1 MLLYAVCVQQFCWR
15 MMYDSDESVTDHI
28 CLTQNQKGKK
38 NREGEKSPAKR
49 IYNECIFGCGEEGL
63 SGAALQQSLSRR
75 ATWEREGGR
84 GEERREKEDW
94 IDAKTER
101 YLLLLRL
108 QSRQFCCFQLVNLSY
123 SGFLPWSQAVKLPEL
138 SGALLSSSAVVCGF
152 WFLLSWLPHRSTNLF
167 LQLDPWK
174 LFR

>member
-1 MLLYAVCVQQFCWR
+1 

-75 ATWEREGGR
+75 AKLGEGGRERR
-84 GEERREKEDW
+84 GEER
-94 IDAKTER
+94 ER
-101 YLLLLRL
+101 
-108 QSRQFCCFQLVNLSY
+108 
-123 SGFLPWSQAVKLPEL
+123 G
-138 SGALLSSSAVVCGF
+138 
-152 WFLLSWLPHRSTNLF
+152 
-167 LQLDPWK
+167 LD
-174 LFR
+174 